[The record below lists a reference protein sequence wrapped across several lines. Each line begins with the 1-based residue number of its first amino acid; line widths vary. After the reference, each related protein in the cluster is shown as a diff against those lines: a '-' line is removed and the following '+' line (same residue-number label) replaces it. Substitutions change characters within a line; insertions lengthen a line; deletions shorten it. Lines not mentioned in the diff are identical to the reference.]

1 VYLGVEDLSD
11 PAQPA
16 AGSVRSAG
24 VIGRIAA
31 GKGQLVFLQAARM
44 LEAELPHV
52 RFLICGAPLFSD
64 PEAKHYLDRVRRA
77 AVGAHVEFRGW
88 QDDVR
93 ETLSRL
99 DLLVVPSLGDECT
112 PRIILEAFS
121 AGVPVVAFP
130 SGGIPEIV
138 RQDETGFLVEPRT
151 AEALAACLRDLLV
164 NRWDGVQQVAA
175 RARRAWLER
184 FTLAH
189 FQTRILEAMEE
200 LQKCGPLEG
209 PKT

>member
-1 VYLGVEDLSD
+1 
-11 PAQPA
+11 
-16 AGSVRSAG
+16 
-24 VIGRIAA
+24 
-31 GKGQLVFLQAARM
+31 
-44 LEAELPHV
+44 
-52 RFLICGAPLFSD
+52 
-64 PEAKHYLDRVRRA
+64 
-77 AVGAHVEFRGW
+77 VGAHVEFRGW

-151 AEALAACLRDLLV
+151 AEALAACLHDLLV